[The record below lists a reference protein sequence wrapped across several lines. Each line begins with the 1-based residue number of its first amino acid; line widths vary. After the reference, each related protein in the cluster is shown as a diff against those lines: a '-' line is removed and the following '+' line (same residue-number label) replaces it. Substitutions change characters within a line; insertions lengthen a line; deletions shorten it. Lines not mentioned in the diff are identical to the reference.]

1 MDRDLSWLIESL
13 RGYEATVDEALLQ
26 QVYDFAKQAH
36 TGQKRLSGEP
46 YFSHCVEVARL
57 LTQLEL
63 DCTTV
68 AAALLHDVVED
79 TDYSIS
85 DVAERFGEEIALL
98 VGGVTNISALKFKS
112 TKEHQAEN
120 LRKMLIAMAKD
131 IRVIL
136 IKLADR
142 VHNMRTVS
150 ALPPKSIRRISK
162 NTIDIYA
169 PLAHRL
175 GIARIKWELE
185 DAAFRYLEP
194 QAYRDLAQRVATK
207 REEREQCVRDTAQ
220 YLQRKLEETG
230 VAAEVTGRPKHLY
243 SIHKKMREQG
253 REFEHVYD
261 LLALRVITDSV
272 ADCYAALGVVH
283 NLWTPVPGRFK
294 DFIAVPKSNMYQSIH
309 ATVMREIGKPL
320 EIQIRTREMHRTA
333 EQGIAAHWKYK
344 EGVRKK
350 DERLDQQLAWFRQT
364 IEWLQE
370 PEDSHDFIESVK
382 GDLFSHEVYVFTPKG
397 EVKVL
402 PKGATPIDFAYSVHT
417 DIGDHCAGAKVNRKI
432 VPLRYNLK
440 HGDVVEIITSK
451 AQFPRRDWL
460 DAVKTSKAKSKIR
473 RALREA
479 EEEVAGKEAKPRTTP
494 PARLTEPTVRPSRA
508 LRTDDAAREKLLL
521 IEGKGGIAVH
531 FGRCCNPVPGED
543 VIAYVTVGRGVTV
556 HRAGCPSI
564 HTGRHNPKRFIRAS
578 WVRDGKGTV
587 IAGVRVMCMDRPNL
601 LADILNS
608 FSGHAVNLQHV
619 RTYPVQ
625 DNKGMVDLVFELN
638 DEKELDKITSAVHH
652 VSGVT
657 AVRSLKEL
665 EKQPY
670 KRRKGTT
677 AS

>member
-1 MDRDLSWLIESL
+1 MDLELRSLIESL
-13 RGYEATVDEALLQ
+13 RGYTAAVDDALLQ
-26 QVYDFAKQAH
+26 QAYDFAKQAH
-36 TGQKRLSGEP
+36 AGQTRLSSAP
-46 YFSHCVEVARL
+46 YFSHCVEVARI
-57 LTQLEL
+57 LTQMEL

-68 AAALLHDVVED
+68 AAGLLHDVVED

-98 VGGVTNISALKFKS
+98 VGGVTNISALSFKS
-112 TKEHQAEN
+112 TEEHQAEN

-142 VHNMRTVS
+142 AHNMRTLS
-150 ALPPKSIRRISK
+150 ALPPNKIRRISK
-162 NTIDIYA
+162 DTLDIYA

-194 QAYRDLAQRVATK
+194 EAYRDLAQRVASK
-207 REEREQCVRDTAQ
+207 REERERYVRDTAQ
-220 YLQRKLEETG
+220 FLQQNLEEAG

-243 SIHKKMREQG
+243 SVHKKMREQG
-253 REFEHVYD
+253 REFEQVYD
-261 LLALRVITDSV
+261 LLALRIITDTV

-309 ATVMREIGKPL
+309 ATVMREVGEPL

-344 EGVRKK
+344 EGVRKT
-350 DERLDQQLAWFRQT
+350 DERLDQQLAWFRQM

-370 PEDSHDFIESVK
+370 PEDSRDFIEGVK
-382 GDLFSHEVYVFTPKG
+382 GDLFSNEVYVFTPKG

-402 PKGATPIDFAYSVHT
+402 PKGSTPIDFAYSVHT
-417 DIGDHCAGAKVNRKI
+417 DIGDHCAGAKVNAKM

-440 HGDVVEIITSK
+440 HGDVVQIITSK
-451 AQFPRRDWL
+451 AQSPHRDWL

-473 RALREA
+473 RALK
-479 EEEVAGKEAKPRTTP
+479 EVKTETAGKQPERSTTAPPRVV
-494 PARLTEPTVRPSRA
+494 EPTARRSRA
-508 LRTDDAAREKLLL
+508 IRTDDAAREKLIL
-521 IEGKGGIAVH
+521 IEGKGGIAVR
-531 FGRCCNPVPGED
+531 FGKCCNPVPGED
-543 VIAYVTVGRGVTV
+543 VVGYVTVGRGLTV
-556 HRAGCPSI
+556 HRTGCASV
-564 HTGRHNPKRFIRAS
+564 HRGRHNPKRFVNAS

-587 IAGVRVMCMDRPNL
+587 IAGVRVMCIDRPNL

-638 DEKELDKITSAVHH
+638 DEKQLDKITSAVHQ
-652 VSGVT
+652 VSGIT
-657 AVRSLKEL
+657 AVRSLKEVDRQL
-665 EKQPY
+665 GSGRE
-670 KRRKGTT
+670 GAT

>member
-1 MDRDLSWLIESL
+1 MDQELRSLIESL
-13 RGYEATVDEALLQ
+13 RGYTAAVDDALLQ
-26 QVYDFAKQAH
+26 RAYDFAKQAH
-36 TGQKRLSGEP
+36 AGQTRLSGAP
-46 YFSHCVEVARL
+46 YVSHCVEVART
-57 LTQLEL
+57 LTRLEL

-68 AAALLHDVVED
+68 AAGLLHDVVED

-85 DVAERFGEEIALL
+85 DVAERFGKEIALL
-98 VGGVTNISALKFKS
+98 VGGVTNISALRFKS
-112 TKEHQAEN
+112 TEEHQAEN

-142 VHNMRTVS
+142 AHNMRTLS
-150 ALPPKSIRRISK
+150 ALPPEKIRRISK
-162 NTIDIYA
+162 DTIDIYA

-175 GIARIKWELE
+175 GMARIKWELE

-194 QAYRDLAQRVATK
+194 EAYHDLAQRVASK
-207 REEREQCVRDTAQ
+207 REEREQYIRDTAQ
-220 YLQRKLEETG
+220 FLQRKLEEAG
-230 VAAEVTGRPKHLY
+230 VAAQVTGRPKHLY
-243 SIHKKMREQG
+243 SVHKKMREQG

-261 LLALRVITDSV
+261 LLALRIITDTV

-309 ATVMREIGKPL
+309 ATVMREVGEPL

-344 EGVRKK
+344 EGVRRT
-350 DERLDQQLAWFRQT
+350 DERLDQQLAWFRQM
-364 IEWLQE
+364 IEWLQD
-370 PEDSHDFIESVK
+370 PEDSGDFIESVK
-382 GDLFSHEVYVFTPKG
+382 GDLFSNEVYVFTPKG

-402 PKGATPIDFAYSVHT
+402 PKGSTPIDFAYSVHT
-417 DIGDHCAGAKVNRKI
+417 DIGDHCAGAKVNAKM

-451 AQFPRRDWL
+451 AQSPHRDWL

-473 RALREA
+473 RAVREG
-479 EEEVAGKEAKPRTTP
+479 EEETAGKQVERGTTAPPR
-494 PARLTEPTVRPSRA
+494 PAEPTVRPSRA
-508 LRTDDAAREKLLL
+508 IRTDDAAREKLIL
-521 IEGKGGIAVH
+521 IECKGGIAVR
-531 FGRCCNPVPGED
+531 FGKCCNPVPGED
-543 VIAYVTVGRGVTV
+543 VVGYVTIGRGLTV
-556 HRAGCPSI
+556 HRAGCTSV
-564 HTGRHNPKRFIRAS
+564 HRGRHNPKRFVSAG

-587 IAGVRVMCMDRPNL
+587 IAGVRVMCIDRPNL

-638 DEKELDKITSAVHH
+638 DEKQLDKITSAVHQ
-652 VSGVT
+652 VSGIT
-657 AVRSLKEL
+657 AVRSLKEV
-665 EKQPY
+665 ERQIGAH
-670 KRRKGTT
+670 RKGTT
-677 AS
+677 AP